1 MQPQHEGL
9 LEVKDGIEYRIFER
23 RYKDKTKEAI
33 IEVWGSHHPFYK
45 HEPREVLE
53 FIAEFCTEEGLRSR
67 LLMSVIALDGERVI
81 AFVIGADWATLKL
94 MNPPSD
100 PIFDRLRAYN
110 KFEDELTTPFVKAHD
125 LSVGK
130 ILRFKFYLISVIAE
144 GIWVA
149 GLCAGVRKEYSNRN
163 PPVLPHAMQTYV
175 VLAGRQGYQWS
186 IVIVESTTIQRF
198 AR

>member
-81 AFVIGADWATLKL
+81 A
-94 MNPPSD
+94 
-100 PIFDRLRAYN
+100 
-110 KFEDELTTPFVKAHD
+110 
-125 LSVGK
+125 
-130 ILRFKFYLISVIAE
+130 
-144 GIWVA
+144 
-149 GLCAGVRKEYSNRN
+149 
-163 PPVLPHAMQTYV
+163 
-175 VLAGRQGYQWS
+175 
-186 IVIVESTTIQRF
+186 
-198 AR
+198 